1 MNATTAAMMKIGQY
15 EPKNLPSGFTPTL
28 HFIHRITRTLND
40 IRYHIIGFRNVSTD
54 TSNIFKSLDLYWN
67 YRVSS
72 LFIDFVGY
80 PYLQN
85 YIPMNI

>member
-40 IRYHIIGFRNVSTD
+40 IRYHIIGFRNVSTVA
-54 TSNIFKSLDLYWN
+54 SIIFKSLDFFGDYCGIIIV
-67 YRVSS
+67 YAGSV
-72 LFIDFVGY
+72 FVDFVGY
-80 PYLQN
+80 PY
-85 YIPMNI
+85 I